1 MLIYTSMIQELKR
14 TLLYEEHLKLGA
26 KIVPFAGW
34 EMPVFYKGIIEEHLA
49 VRNSA
54 GIFDISHMGVIDISG
69 KDALDFLLK
78 VATNDTSKLPP
89 FKSHYSLLCNESGG
103 VIDDILVYNLKDYFR
118 IIVNASNTD
127 KVINLFKSQQ
137 ELFKEVNIK
146 LRNDISSISLQ
157 GPTAKSFVKDF
168 PAEKNCIEEWKEILQ
183 YYKYEK
189 EGILISRTGYT
200 GEDGF
205 EFFIEND
212 PYKGRPEQIWE
223 YFLDQGIR
231 PCGLGARDTLRLEA
245 GLPLYG
251 HEYNE
256 TITPLEVG
264 YGWAVNFDNHNFIG
278 KEALLK
284 QKQEGI
290 KKKLVGLKFHD
301 KVIPRQGIKIYSG
314 DQEIGRVTSGT
325 FSPSLGIPVALG
337 FVKSELANIGNI
349 VEVEIRNKK
358 IQAVVSLKKLV

>member
-1 MLIYTSMIQELKR
+1 
-14 TLLYEEHLKLGA
+14 
-26 KIVPFAGW
+26 
-34 EMPVFYKGIIEEHLA
+34 
-49 VRNSA
+49 
-54 GIFDISHMGVIDISG
+54 
-69 KDALDFLLK
+69 
-78 VATNDTSKLPP
+78 
-89 FKSHYSLLCNESGG
+89 
-103 VIDDILVYNLKDYFR
+103 
-118 IIVNASNTD
+118 
-127 KVINLFKSQQ
+127 LFK
-137 ELFKEVNIK
+137 LLVNQK
-146 LRNDISSISLQ
+146 LQ
-157 GPTAKSFVKDF
+157 
-168 PAEKNCIEEWKEILQ
+168 
-183 YYKYEK
+183 
-189 EGILISRTGYT
+189 
-200 GEDGF
+200 
-205 EFFIEND
+205 
-212 PYKGRPEQIWE
+212 QIWE

>member
-1 MLIYTSMIQELKR
+1 MLKR
-14 TLLYEEHLKLGA
+14 TPLYDKHLTLKA
-26 KIVPFAGW
+26 KMVPFAGW
-34 EMPVFYKGIIEEHLA
+34 EMPIYYPQGIIAEHKA
-49 VRNSA
+49 VRSSC
-54 GIFDISHMGVIDISG
+54 GVFDIGHMGIIKLKGQSA
-69 KDALDFLLK
+69 KLKSAELFLNK
-78 VATNDTSKLPP
+78 IGTNDVAKL
-89 FKSHYSLLCNESGG
+89 SDYSCQYSVICNEEGG
-103 VIDDILVYNLKDYFR
+103 VVDDILIYKFPDHY
-118 IIVNASNTD
+118 IVVANASNTD
-127 KVINLFKSQQ
+127 KVLAWFSSHAEGVEIKLLDDTSMLAIQGQQ
-137 ELFKEVNIK
+137 AESVVVELFGDEEIAK
-146 LRNDISSISLQ
+146 LKRNHCLVLGDI
-157 GPTAKSFVKDF
+157 TV
-168 PAEKNCIEEWKEILQ
+168 
-183 YYKYEK
+183 
-189 EGILISRTGYT
+189 SRTGYT

-205 EFFIEND
+205 ELFVPNKKMAELWDSIIGM
-212 PYKGRPEQIWE
+212 KVQ
-223 YFLDQGIR
+223 

-251 HEYNE
+251 HEYND